1 MKNHIFLSL
10 QPNWFFC
17 MTWTILI
24 ICFKLP
30 TATTCLSFYPS
41 LHTKCLDPILQC
53 RIYTN
58 NHTNTFERKEKLFSR
73 SRISNLELFVRHALH
88 EPAPASKPLRPQ
100 FRQQEIKLLPPSFAK
115 KIEAKPI
122 KLVCPFGCRL
132 RWSEYIKIGK
142 CKSTGQILNHVTA
155 LISEKFLES
164 WLNDSSCAKSGKRF
178 FTESGGSFGTL

>member
-88 EPAPASKPLRPQ
+88 EPAPASKPLRPP

-115 KIEAKPI
+115 KNWGEANKTCLPI
-122 KLVCPFGCRL
+122 WLQAKVEWIHKNWKMQKYWADSEPRHSTDFRTIFRTVIGWFVL
-132 RWSEYIKIGK
+132 REIG
-142 CKSTGQILNHVTA
+142 QMY
-155 LISEKFLES
+155 
-164 WLNDSSCAKSGKRF
+164 
-178 FTESGGSFGTL
+178 FTENGGSFGTL